1 MWVDESHNRRCF
13 VGEDWVY
20 FLGVEVGWSK
30 ERSVPCKH
38 CEVAAVFK
46 WDHEISGKAAEA
58 SWE

>member
-1 MWVDESHNRRCF
+1 MLCRGGLGFYN
-13 VGEDWVY
+13 
-20 FLGVEVGWSK
+20 FLGMEVGWSK

-46 WDHEISGKAAEA
+46 WDHEISGKVAEA